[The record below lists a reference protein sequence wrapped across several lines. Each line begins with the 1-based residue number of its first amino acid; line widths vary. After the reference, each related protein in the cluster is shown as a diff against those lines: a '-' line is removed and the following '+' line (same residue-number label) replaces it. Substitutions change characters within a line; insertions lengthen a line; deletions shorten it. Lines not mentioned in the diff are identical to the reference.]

1 MFVSLSLR
9 CPESLISVHLCVPGA
24 RTREQLSTRFFL
36 ELPELPILE
45 ASSDDQQ
52 QLAALAEDRQLLA
65 VIEETLATW
74 QQDMARNLDGMI
86 NRVSHRC
93 SRGQGMAYTLCE
105 TNILGVG
112 GQN

>member
-1 MFVSLSLR
+1 MRVDCLSSFSETLL
-9 CPESLISVHLCVPGA
+9 LILSAACA

-36 ELPELPILE
+36 ELPELPMLE

-86 NRVSHRC
+86 NRVS
-93 SRGQGMAYTLCE
+93 
-105 TNILGVG
+105 
-112 GQN
+112 